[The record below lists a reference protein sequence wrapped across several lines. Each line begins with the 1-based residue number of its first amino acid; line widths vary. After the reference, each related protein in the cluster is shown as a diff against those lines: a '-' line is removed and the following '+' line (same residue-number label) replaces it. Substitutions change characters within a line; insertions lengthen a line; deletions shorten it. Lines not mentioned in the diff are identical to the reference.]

1 MSAQRLW
8 NRRINKKAVGE
19 TAEAGDPP
27 GWRDRPKGSCSVR
40 LSDEAASAPSRRS
53 WLGTRSKHQWLAC
66 QQEVPATMGNISVR
80 GWSDQQLG
88 ALKEEASRQGISMN
102 RLVLQRLTMG
112 NEAEGPNPANWM
124 RWPAPGVSRRRTP
137 SWRPSPRWGRS
148 ILSSG
153 PEPCDPSPS
162 VPRPM
167 SGSNGG
173 TRAVGR

>member
-19 TAEAGDPP
+19 TADAGDPP
-27 GWRDRPKGSCSVR
+27 GWRDRPNGTPSVR

-80 GWSDQQLG
+80 GWSDQQLTS
-88 ALKEEASRQGISMN
+88 LKEEEASRQGISMN

-112 NEAEGPNPANWM
+112 NEAEGPQPGELDALAGTWSEQEADAFM
-124 RWPAPGVSRRRTP
+124 AAIAPMGQVD
-137 SWRPSPRWGRS
+137 
-148 ILSSG
+148 
-153 PEPCDPSPS
+153 PELW
-162 VPRPM
+162 
-167 SGSNGG
+167 
-173 TRAVGR
+173 A